1 MEEKI
6 LFSPVARS
14 CFQAWELELFWGRSR
29 KLCRGDVGL
38 HCCVVISSCSGR
50 ELASA
55 VLLDPSF

>member
-6 LFSPVARS
+6 LSS
-14 CFQAWELELFWGRSR
+14 GQELFPGLGAGAVWGRSR
-29 KLCRGDVGL
+29 QLHCGSVGL
-38 HCCVVISSCSGR
+38 HCHVMNSHCSGR